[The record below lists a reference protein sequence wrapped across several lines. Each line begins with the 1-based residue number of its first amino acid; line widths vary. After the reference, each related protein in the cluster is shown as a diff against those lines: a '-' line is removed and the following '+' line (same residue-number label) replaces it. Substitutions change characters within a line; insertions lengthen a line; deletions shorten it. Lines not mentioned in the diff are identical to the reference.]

1 MEYIKFSLFFIL
13 AHTISYLVAGVIALS
28 ISKDI
33 YKTKSR
39 HCDFLRDMSDKD
51 ESRHVSMYFIP
62 AQIVRG
68 ALMSIILFPL
78 LSSVAGLS
86 FAVSAVFFGSLLFVY
101 THIAAVSPFID
112 NIEGYVY
119 FKKEYLMKKYFL
131 KFQLEMVLY
140 CILFGLSMAFLMG
153 FVFQN
158 LA

>member
-13 AHTISYLVAGVIALS
+13 SHTISYTIAGAIALS

-33 YKTKSR
+33 YESKSR
-39 HCDFLRDMSDKD
+39 HCDFLRDMSDED
-51 ESRHVSMYFIP
+51 ERKYVSTYFIP
-62 AQIVRG
+62 AQILRG

-78 LSSVAGLS
+78 LSSIADLS
-86 FAVSAVFFGSLLFVY
+86 FCVSIIFFGSLMFVY

-119 FKKEYLMKKYFL
+119 FKKDYLMKKYFI

-153 FVFQN
+153 FVF
-158 LA
+158 

>member
-13 AHTISYLVAGVIALS
+13 AHTISYIVAGVIALS

-86 FAVSAVFFGSLLFVY
+86 FAVSAVFFGSLMFVY

-140 CILFGLSMAFLMG
+140 CILFGLSMALLMG
-153 FVFQN
+153 FVF
-158 LA
+158 